1 MSRYAEAHTNPQG
14 AYDARPTALQIIED
28 EGLIGKLE
36 GKVFS
41 VTRVSSGIGIE
52 TLKALHAASAHVFGT
67 VRDVEKGQAAMDS
80 ILAEKIKLAVK
91 LD

>member
-1 MSRYAEAHTNPQG
+1 MSRYAEAHTNPQ
-14 AYDARPTALQIIED
+14 
-28 EGLIGKLE
+28 